1 MSFGL
6 SPGLT
11 IKSSDLTKEMA
22 MHPDLLQELNELHL
36 RDLHRGAARTRF
48 THPIES
54 IRRLRARATTPPATL
69 AKKPGASHA

>member
-1 MSFGL
+1 
-6 SPGLT
+6 
-11 IKSSDLTKEMA
+11 

-54 IRRLRARATTPPATL
+54 IRQFRGRATASPATP

>member
-1 MSFGL
+1 
-6 SPGLT
+6 
-11 IKSSDLTKEMA
+11 

-36 RDLHRGAARTRF
+36 RDLHRGVARTRF

-54 IRRLRARATTPPATL
+54 IRRFRARATTSPATL